1 MDGVG
6 EIVENKVYYLH
17 STLEIPLPEVEDCIK
32 NLNPPEGLD
41 SADLKRRSNTLII
54 SAVVE
59 DSDLGKYTPTAV
71 IKGTVT
77 ELKVM
82 IELTEEEIEALE
94 PDQERPMYIVE
105 IATFKGE
112 LDAILQNTAF
122 QYQMFQVLCEI
133 AKKGSKGS
141 LEAIFIEEDKLEV
154 VKITEGEIKPAVI
167 KIAEERKDVSAES
180 AVNWRDNKFIN

>member
-1 MDGVG
+1 M
-6 EIVENKVYYLH
+6 ENKVYYLH
-17 STLEIPLPEVEDCIK
+17 STLEIPLLEVEDHIK

-41 SADLKRRSNTLII
+41 SADIKRRSNTLII

-77 ELKVM
+77 ELKLM
-82 IELTEEEIEALE
+82 KELTEEEIEALE
-94 PDQERPMYIVE
+94 PDQERPMDIIE

-133 AKKGSKGS
+133 AEKGSKGS
-141 LEAIFIEEDKLEV
+141 LEAIFIEDDQLKV
-154 VKITEGEIKPAVI
+154 VKITEGEVKPAVI
-167 KIAEERKDVSAES
+167 KITEERKEMDTES
-180 AVNWRDNKFIN
+180 GVNWRDNKYIN

>member
-1 MDGVG
+1 VGGVG
-6 EIVENKVYYLH
+6 EIMENKVYYLH
-17 STLEIPLPEVEDCIK
+17 STLEIPLLDVEDCIK

-41 SADLKRRSNTLII
+41 RADLKRRSNTLII
-54 SAVVE
+54 SAIVE

-77 ELKVM
+77 ELKIM
-82 IELTEEEIEALE
+82 KELTEEEEEALE
-94 PDQERPMYIVE
+94 PDQERPMDIVE

-122 QYQMFQVLCEI
+122 QYQMFQVLREI
-133 AKKGSKGS
+133 AGRGNNGT
-141 LEAIFIEEDKLEV
+141 LEAIFIEEDQLEA
-154 VKITEGEIKPAVI
+154 VKITEGEIKPSVI
-167 KIAEERKDVSAES
+167 KIVEERSDVSAES